1 MNVRRVDGRCDG
13 QADGQRGWAAGARL
27 RRLSARP
34 ERASEG
40 QTVPILGAHCRRC
53 RCVTFE
59 LRARCQPAC
68 PPHMRPTACCS
79 RFARMQ
85 RMRRA
90 VEPSMWTERVPGQR
104 YACPAMLGACQC
116 CVRAMDVGPSA
127 ICSACACCGR
137 ICSGACLRMR
147 DQASEA
153 LMSAR
158 SAMESSCYLFGSFRF
173 PF

>member
-1 MNVRRVDGRCDG
+1 M
-13 QADGQRGWAAGARL
+13 

-127 ICSACACCGR
+127 ICGACACCGR
-137 ICSGACLRMR
+137 MRSGACSMNAISGVGGSDERAIRHGVSLLCVRVFKV
-147 DQASEA
+147 AA
-153 LMSAR
+153 L
-158 SAMESSCYLFGSFRF
+158 GSWIKLNE
-173 PF
+173 